1 MIYKKPSGAEQGK
14 SDTPATQ
21 AEVRLLIVELEEKI
35 ETLRIQYEQ
44 FFSGLLKLPPDKLN
58 QTVQRELR
66 EMQRAPLRNSALNF
80 KIRAVKTRYQTLAT
94 YWQRVFQARDAGTYS
109 KDVFKANLREQ
120 AQYEEQ
126 RAQTGAGKTER
137 AFKELFQSY
146 QSALEQATGKAQ
158 KLDYSTFQKTIL
170 QRSRELKQK
179 SGGKKVSFKVV
190 VKDGKVTLQAV
201 AQ

>member
-1 MIYKKPSGAEQGK
+1 MIKKQTDGELIKA
-14 SDTPATQ
+14 PAPVNQ
-21 AEVRLLIVELEEKI
+21 AEVRQMIALLEEKI
-35 ETLRIQYEQ
+35 ESLRIQYEQ
-44 FFSGLLKLPPDKLN
+44 FFSGSITLPPDKLN

-66 EMQRAPLRNSALNF
+66 ELQKAPLRNSALNF
-80 KIRAVKTRYQTLAT
+80 KVRAVKTRYQTLAT

-120 AQYEEQ
+120 TAYEEQ
-126 RAQTGAGKTER
+126 RSQTSAGRTER

-146 QSALEQATGKAQ
+146 QIALEQTTGRSQ
-158 KLDYSTFQKTIL
+158 KLDYTTFQKSII

-190 VKDGKVTLQAV
+190 IKDGKVTVQAV